1 MNVPNF
7 LTFLRIMAVPAF
19 FGFLIS
25 GRKDVAFYIFGTAA
39 LTDAL
44 DGMLAKSLNQRSAL
58 GTLMDPVA
66 DKLLLGGAFL
76 GLMIQKAVPLWLGIL
91 VVGRDFVLMLGF
103 LLLRL
108 CFYKPKIEPTLWGKL
123 TTLSQSLLV
132 ISILAP
138 QSFSLLNVLKP
149 YFSLAVL
156 CLTPISGTQYIIKGI
171 KILRGGGGGYV
182 DDSKDNS
189 P

>member
-7 LTFLRIMAVPAF
+7 LTFLRIIAVPVF
-19 FGFLIS
+19 LGFLIS
-25 GRKDVAFYIFGTAA
+25 GRKEVAFYLFGTAA

-76 GLMIQKAVPLWLGIL
+76 GLMIQNAVPLWLGIL
-91 VVGRDFVLMLGF
+91 VVSRDFVLVLGF

-108 CFYKPKIEPTLWGKL
+108 CCYNPKIEPSLWGKL

-132 ISILAP
+132 VSILAP
-138 QSFSLLNVLKP
+138 PSFILLGILKP
-149 YFSLAVL
+149 YFSIAVV
-156 CLTPISGTQYIIKGI
+156 CLTPISGTQYILKGL
-171 KILRGGGGGYV
+171 KIPRGGGYV
-182 DDSKDNS
+182 DDSKGNS
-189 P
+189 S

>member
-7 LTFLRIMAVPAF
+7 LTFLRIMAVPVF
-19 FGFLIS
+19 FGLLTS
-25 GRKDVAFYIFGTAA
+25 GRKDVAFYLFGTAA

-44 DGMLAKSLNQRSAL
+44 DGVLAKSLNQRSAL

-76 GLMIQKAVPLWLGIL
+76 GLMMQKTIPLWLGIL
-91 VVGRDFVLMLGF
+91 VVGRDFILVLGF

-108 CFYKPKIEPTLWGKL
+108 CSYRPKVQPTLWGKL
-123 TTLSQSLLV
+123 TTLSQSLFVL
-132 ISILAP
+132 SILAP
-138 QSFSLLNVLKP
+138 SEISLFSLLRSYLTIAVV
-149 YFSLAVL
+149 SL
-156 CLTPISGTQYIIKGI
+156 TFISGTQYILKGI
-171 KILRGGGGGYV
+171 KIPRGGAYV
-182 DDSKDNS
+182 DYSEGNS